1 MNNKKYIKH
10 ILLMIIVLVILFSLA
25 KTLGLQEDNNL
36 LEQKSNELSQVKN
49 EGTNDDSIKNANTKT
64 DNTDIED
71 DISVEI
77 SQQHEGLP
85 VLSQDDEI
93 KTDYFTYV
101 FKDVSLSKELG
112 DFNKDDGFYGHI
124 DEEGNT
130 IGPYSYLILNVEFKS
145 RKDSQT
151 LYLNTLKPYLYKGA
165 ELLRGYEAF
174 TSNNPVPV
182 NIRGALKCVMEEGEV
197 REFNIVYLVDD
208 EYLKDSDLYVYI
220 NNYGVSYGQDLDN
233 KKLVKLDWKGVEE

>member
-145 RKDSQT
+145 ARIH
-151 LYLNTLKPYLYKGA
+151 KPC
-165 ELLRGYEAF
+165 
-174 TSNNPVPV
+174 
-182 NIRGALKCVMEEGEV
+182 I
-197 REFNIVYLVDD
+197 
-208 EYLKDSDLYVYI
+208 
-220 NNYGVSYGQDLDN
+220 
-233 KKLVKLDWKGVEE
+233 